1 MGSCEVGLC
10 LLGLLEGWLG
20 WLWGWAGSGATY
32 QYGAQYGYYTEQDEV
47 YNVMLLWDPYP
58 WIVKFWTLEIVIKG
72 GRIVVGTPYHQRNP
86 PNAAHFRSNRAEWC
100 PPFLNV
106 FYKGK

>member
-1 MGSCEVGLC
+1 MHT
-10 LLGLLEGWLG
+10 
-20 WLWGWAGSGATY
+20 TY
-32 QYGAQYGYYTEQDEV
+32 QYGAQCSYYTGQHEV

-86 PNAAHFRSNRAEWC
+86 PHAAHFKSNRAEWC